1 MGGKTFRV
9 GGPHPGA
16 WTHCSFKVDDHRF
29 LELTGL
35 PGVAPAPYVA
45 HYPWV
50 AVSDP
55 RALPLPELQALVA
68 RSHALVAGKLTRRL
82 KLSLGIG

>member
-1 MGGKTFRV
+1 M
-9 GGPHPGA
+9 
-16 WTHCSFKVDDHRF
+16 
-29 LELTGL
+29 
-35 PGVAPAPYVA
+35 A